1 MKIAIMGAT
10 SHIAKGL
17 TERFLRRREDHL
29 YLFARSADK
38 ITELASNNAA
48 FNGANYTICS
58 NYSDFHSYAYD
69 VIVNCIGVGTLNKHR
84 GDYTLYFTVPEAFD
98 NMAIDYINGRSRNT
112 LYISMG
118 SGAVYGNDH
127 SAPVDENSVNRVKVN
142 RITAQDYYSISRLNA
157 EAKHRAFS
165 RLNIIDLRVFSY
177 FSRFINLAD
186 GYFITEVLNSIQ
198 SGKTLVTDPI
208 NMVRDYLH
216 PDDLFLMIIK
226 CLNAGNINC
235 AFDVSSSKPV
245 EKREILEYFSTV
257 YGLKYTIGEPLDTF
271 SATGQKSCYCSTY
284 NAAAGIGYIP
294 VYSSMDTIKQ
304 ESKAIL
310 DEFES
315 VRPERQNRRVRSA

>member
-17 TERFLRRREDHL
+17 TERFLRRRSGHL
-29 YLFARSADK
+29 YLYTRSAENVRK
-38 ITELASNNAA
+38 FISANAA
-48 FNGANYTICS
+48 AGDAEYTICT
-58 NYSDFHSYAYD
+58 NYSDFPAVAYD

-84 GDYTLYFTVPEAFD
+84 GDYTRYFTVTEEFD
-98 NMAIDYINGRSRNT
+98 NMVIQYLNEKSRNA

-127 SAPVDENSVNRVKVN
+127 SAPVDESSVNRVKVN
-142 RITAQDYYSISRLNA
+142 RITAQNYYSIARLNA
-157 EAKHRAFS
+157 EVKHRAFS
-165 RLNIIDLRVFSY
+165 WLNIIDLRVFSY

-186 GYFITEVLNSIQ
+186 GYFITEVLNSIL

-216 PDDLFLMIIK
+216 PDDLFLMINK
-226 CLNAGNINC
+226 CLDAGKINC

-245 EKREILEYFSTV
+245 EKREILEYFATV
-257 YGLKYTIGEPLDTF
+257 YGLKYTIGKLLDAF

-284 NAAAGIGYIP
+284 NAAERIGYVP
-294 VYSSMDTIKQ
+294 AYSSMDAIKQ

-310 DEFES
+310 GEFGN
-315 VRPERQNRRVRSA
+315 V